1 MLTDGF
7 AFRLLLATER
17 DAAMQQMALE
27 MAGGHGL
34 AAGAASSSRPE
45 CGWQPSFDVGRKVV
59 HGAQRGMCT
68 VQQRLEPMPSLQLH
82 ASWGFLALGST
93 LSMQAAQTCAASLPS
108 LSRRRVTAGGGG
120 GHAPAHLAPGRH
132 LRCTC

>member
-17 DAAMQQMALE
+17 DAPMQQMALE

-34 AAGAASSSRPE
+34 TAEAAISSRPE
-45 CGWQPSFDVGRKVV
+45 CGWQPSFDVGHKVV
-59 HGAQRGMCT
+59 QGAQQGMCT
-68 VQQRLEPMPSLQLH
+68 VQQRLKPSNC
-82 ASWGFLALGST
+82 
-93 LSMQAAQTCAASLPS
+93 MQAVFSLLWAARSQCKPPRPALLPSPS

-120 GHAPAHLAPGRH
+120 GHAAAHLAPGRH
-132 LRCTC
+132 LRCAC